1 MISQTGILKAV
12 RTTKNIKCRNVV
24 KYGENYSGTV
34 HQETAVE
41 GYQYCSFLQ
50 RALELLISENYTN
63 FIVTIRCIAVV
74 IHCHSNIGFKLFYSL
89 EICMVEGILKAH
101 VFFSKYCPLITNCI
115 IFRVY
120 TTVIY
125 LK

>member
-41 GYQYCSFLQ
+41 GYQYCTFLQ

-63 FIVTIRCIAVV
+63 FI
-74 IHCHSNIGFKLFYSL
+74 SQ
-89 EICMVEGILKAH
+89 
-101 VFFSKYCPLITNCI
+101 
-115 IFRVY
+115 
-120 TTVIY
+120 
-125 LK
+125 